1 MRVKMILWKLLVL
14 CTFIT
19 MILIFSREQNSIQT
33 ITFFP
38 IDPTVSFLYAETEMT
53 NVQKIGKNQYS
64 LLWRVESMLDQHAYL
79 RQDIGLLYANGRLVA
94 KANKWQENVD
104 VIFQEQKLIEDGA
117 KLLQAI
123 SFHQAELH
131 RNHERIS
138 SAQKESKDEVYIVPR
153 SNSVLTFKQP
163 KTKEQAHFKTNL
175 DQTVNAELLE
185 SWRNAI
191 KTFKLAQNKYTSFP
205 LTSLSEFETKPLP
218 GFSKQKTEQ
227 IIGRLWEGLYK
238 NYFLGIKTKNGTI
251 VNPISST
258 IPLILIANDH
268 THLLVIF
275 QTRDQEPVLLRQNI
289 PNE

>member
-1 MRVKMILWKLLVL
+1 MRVNRIPWKLIVL

-19 MILIFSREQNSIQT
+19 MIIIFSRERNSIQT
-33 ITFFP
+33 ITYFP
-38 IDPTVSFLYAETEMT
+38 IDPTATFLYAETKMT
-53 NVQKIGKNQYS
+53 NVKKTGKNQYS
-64 LLWRVESMLDQHAYL
+64 LLWRIESMLDQNAYL

-104 VIFQEQKLIEDGA
+104 VIFQEQKLIEEGA

-131 RNHERIS
+131 RNHEHIS
-138 SAQKESKDEVYIVPR
+138 SAQKESKDEEYIVPT

-163 KTKEQAHFKTNL
+163 KTKEQAHIKNDL
-175 DQTVNAELLE
+175 DQMINSELVE
-185 SWRNAI
+185 SWKSGL
-191 KTFKLAQNKYTSFP
+191 KTFHIDQNKYTSFP
-205 LTSLSEFETKPLP
+205 LTSLSEFETKPIP

-238 NYFLGIKTKNGTI
+238 NYFLGIKTRNGTI

-268 THLLVIF
+268 THILVIF
-275 QTRDQEPVLLRQNI
+275 QTQDQESVLLRQNI
-289 PNE
+289 PND